1 MAVITI
7 GRVLNKGSDS
17 VSVVRDPT
25 DATALVSKG
34 SDTVGVVRDPTDS
47 TALLNKTVDTVLVTR
62 DTDDTSRWATGDW
75 YKLVPA
81 QFDTIIL
88 TYVGLTENVQTAE
101 YRQGGPTGTI
111 VATLTMGYDGSD
123 RLTSVQRS

>member
-25 DATALVSKG
+25 DATALLSKTI
-34 SDTVGVVRDPTDS
+34 DTVS
-47 TALLNKTVDTVLVTR
+47 VTR
-62 DTDDTSRWATGDW
+62 DTEDTSRWATGNW
-75 YKLVPA
+75 FQMVPA
-81 QFDTIIL
+81 EFDTITL
-88 TYVGLTENVQTAE
+88 TYVGETENIHTAV

-111 VATLTMGYDGSD
+111 IATLTLGYDENE
-123 RLTSVQRS
+123 RLNSVQRS